1 VELKPTVP
9 EPTYPYPPRWW
20 WLKRVAASVAA
31 IAVALLAL
39 RLGWGW
45 EADRR
50 LRRALEP
57 IVAAADPVNGQQLN
71 PAAVPAEQNAA
82 AYLKAGFNAITFND
96 SPSSTSY
103 SFTFPPYGNTWD
115 SLAEQSVKKNAK
127 VFPLV
132 RRARAFEQADWGTRM
147 QRPIIATLLP
157 HLNNARQLANV
168 VGDAALYAH
177 FRGDDAAALETV
189 RDVRHEARVVDR
201 EPFLVSH
208 LVGVGIDMLAQAR
221 LQVIASRLR
230 VAPEGATAVAP
241 PGPYPSAARAQL
253 PRPATRAQVRALIEE
268 LLEDRESAEALHK
281 AFAAERASQLDMA
294 DWFGEFSPALRP
306 MYQLDAMRM
315 LEQDEVLLEAAAQPN
330 GPAAAAVLARGAARK
345 PLPGPPPAG
354 AAWFGGAATPPKRVP
369 IDYAR
374 VLSSNL
380 LGGSGMGRAIQ
391 QDMRLRSERG
401 MSAVSLAAQVYRADH
416 GGAWPASIEPMVP
429 RYLPRVPRDAMAA
442 GNPPLGYVLVKGGLP
457 DGSDRPLVYS
467 VGTNGVDDTA
477 NGATPPPTPC
487 YDWQNNRDEWRDLTR
502 WTPYLG
508 TTRPATAPT
517 AAPASAPS
525 SQAADDQPDK
535 ADDPRKDC

>member
-1 VELKPTVP
+1 MAGARNRFKALI
-9 EPTYPYPPRWW
+9 
-20 WLKRVAASVAA
+20 LVAAS
-31 IAVALLAL
+31 LLAACASDDRRPADVTAAFAHLNAIL
-39 RLGWGW
+39 R
-45 EADRR
+45 EADRQPTP
-50 LRRALEP
+50 LAKYDVYRRH
-57 IVAAADPVNGQQLN
+57 
-71 PAAVPAEQNAA
+71 
-82 AYLKAGFNAITFND
+82 
-96 SPSSTSY
+96 
-103 SFTFPPYGNTWD
+103 
-115 SLAEQSVKKNAK
+115 
-127 VFPLV
+127 
-132 RRARAFEQADWGTRM
+132 M
-147 QRPIIATLLP
+147 
-157 HLNNARQLANV
+157 
-168 VGDAALYAH
+168 
-177 FRGDDAAALETV
+177 DD
-189 RDVRHEARVVDR
+189 
-201 EPFLVSH
+201 
-208 LVGVGIDMLAQAR
+208 
-221 LQVIASRLR
+221 
-230 VAPEGATAVAP
+230 
-241 PGPYPSAARAQL
+241 
-253 PRPATRAQVRALIEE
+253 
-268 LLEDRESAEALHK
+268 
-281 AFAAERASQLDMA
+281 
-294 DWFGEFSPALRP
+294 SPALRP

-345 PLPGPPPAG
+345 PLPGPPPSVG
-354 AAWFGGAATPPKRVP
+354 AAWFGGAAAPPKRVP